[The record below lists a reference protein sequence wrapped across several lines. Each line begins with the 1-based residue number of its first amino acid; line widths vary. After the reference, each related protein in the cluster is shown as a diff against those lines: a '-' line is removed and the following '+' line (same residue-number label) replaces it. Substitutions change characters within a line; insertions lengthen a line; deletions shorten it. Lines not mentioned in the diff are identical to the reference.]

1 MAASSPLSSQGG
13 LGVSSNIEGCTRFP
27 SAIDEV
33 GENSQFINKPPSKQT
48 VKGTSNILDHGP
60 INLEAPEADLNLA
73 LKFLVFMKSSS
84 GAAVSVSNSA
94 PAALGLP
101 LLMYRPRI

>member
-33 GENSQFINKPPSKQT
+33 GENSQRINKPPSQT
-48 VKGTSNILDHGP
+48 VKGTSNIPDRGP

-73 LKFLVFMKSSS
+73 LKFLAFMKSNS
-84 GAAVSVSNSA
+84 GAAIPVSTSA
-94 PAALGLP
+94 WGSPS
-101 LLMYRPRI
+101 